1 MEPTKLD
8 EKWEIF
14 HVLGI
19 RWETVRELNEEEIEF
34 LYAKAVSI
42 RRQIVLSQQQK
53 LDGIND
59 NK

>member
-1 MEPTKLD
+1 MEPTTLD
-8 EKWEIF
+8 KKWEIF

-19 RWETVRELNEEEIEF
+19 RWETVRELTAEEVEY
-34 LYAKAVSI
+34 LYSKAVSI